1 MRELCCRVIRSAI
14 VEERTRRLGGPDA
27 GHQARQL
34 QPGEQVDDWVIVRV
48 LAGGGFGTVY
58 EARHRAGDQ
67 RVALKLL
74 HAHLVGSQ
82 EIVARF
88 HREAAVIGQLRHP
101 NIVELVAAGVTGDG
115 RPYLCMELL
124 DGEDLA
130 SVIRRTGP
138 MSGLQALAVLE
149 PVCAALAAAHEVGV
163 VHRDVKA
170 SNVVVCRGS
179 GGRRGR
185 IVLLDFGIAKLSGAL
200 AVELTASHQSLGTP
214 SCMAPEQVHGRAVDA
229 RTDVYALGTLAFFLL
244 TGHMPFED
252 ASLTMTQYLHLHA
265 RRPRVSVAAPVPPR
279 IDDVVARAMAIEPG
293 ERFADTLSLLAAL
306 RSALRDSAPIAAVEI
321 ADAAAILVAVGHAG
335 GGLDEALLTDLEA
348 VLPAAE
354 RALTGAGF
362 SLVLDLGS
370 SAVFAQPHCEASR
383 AVAAAVAVWDQLAQ
397 RRNPDPRVRIGIAV
411 HRAAATFQGT
421 ELRAGT
427 LLQPATWGIP
437 DELDGVWASAAAAPD
452 AAGATRLR

>member
-1 MRELCCRVIRSAI
+1 M
-14 VEERTRRLGGPDA
+14 EERTRRLGVPDA
-27 GHQARQL
+27 GHPPRPL
-34 QPGEQVDDWVIVRV
+34 QPGEPVDDWIIVRV

-58 EARHRAGDQ
+58 EAHHRTTDQ

-74 HAHLVGSQ
+74 HAHLVTSQ

-88 HREAAVIGQLRHP
+88 DREAAVIGQLRHP

-130 SVIRRTGP
+130 SLIRRTGP
-138 MSGLQALAVLE
+138 MSGLQALGVLE

-170 SNVVVCRGS
+170 SNVVVCRGT

-200 AVELTASHQSLGTP
+200 GVDLTASHQSLGTP
-214 SCMAPEQVHGRAVDA
+214 SCMAPEQVHGRTVDA

-279 IDDVVARAMAIEPG
+279 IDDVVARAMAIEPA
-293 ERFADTLSLLAAL
+293 ERFSDPLSLLAAL

-321 ADAAAILVAVGHAG
+321 ADAAAVLIAVRDAG
-335 GGLDEALLTDLEA
+335 GSLDEALLTDLEA

-354 RALTGAGF
+354 RALTAAGF
-362 SLVLDLGS
+362 TLVLDLGS
-370 SAVFAQPHCEASR
+370 SAVFAQAHCEGDR
-383 AVAAAVAVWDQLAQ
+383 AVAAALAVWDQLAQ
-397 RRNPDPRVRIGIAV
+397 RRNPHPRVRIGLCV
-411 HRAAATFQGT
+411 HRASATFHGT
-421 ELRAGT
+421 ELRAGA
-427 LLQPATWGIP
+427 LLQPASWGIP
-437 DELDGVWASAAAAPD
+437 DDLEGVWATPAAAS
-452 AAGATRLR
+452 GATGTTRLR